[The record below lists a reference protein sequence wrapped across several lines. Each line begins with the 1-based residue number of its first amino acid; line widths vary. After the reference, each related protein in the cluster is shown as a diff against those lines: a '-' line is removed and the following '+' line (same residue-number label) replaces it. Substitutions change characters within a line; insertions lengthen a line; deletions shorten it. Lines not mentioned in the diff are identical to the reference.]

1 MIKPQ
6 APLDIVY
13 IDIVTGLCKSICGHY
28 AMLMVYDSFSRFA
41 QAIPLKSEK
50 ADYIVKEFMNN
61 YVARYGMPIHMHSD
75 NGRNMD
81 AALIRHLCS
90 MLGAVKTSTPHYHLA
105 SNPCEC
111 ICGAIVNLKKSTY
124 SLGSTI
130 LATMFA
136 VRTKCL

>member
-90 MLGAVKTSTPHYHLA
+90 MLGAVKTSTPHYHPA